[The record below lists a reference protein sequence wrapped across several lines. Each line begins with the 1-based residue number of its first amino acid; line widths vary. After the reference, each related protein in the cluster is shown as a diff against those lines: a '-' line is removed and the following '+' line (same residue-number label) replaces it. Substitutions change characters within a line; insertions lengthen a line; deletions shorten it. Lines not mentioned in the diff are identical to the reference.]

1 MDRYQAME
9 MRRAEVHA
17 MLHPDGGQPLGGSG
31 GSAGAE
37 LASDVSD
44 MMLTV
49 IQGGVYG
56 RPQLDIKTRA
66 ICTVAALIA
75 TDGGRYLENW
85 IGNALNVG
93 WSKDEI
99 VEVISQLAF
108 YCGVPYSVNAYD
120 AAKAV
125 FDARGL

>member
-1 MDRYQAME
+1 MDRYKAME
-9 MRRAEVHA
+9 ERRAEVQS

-31 GSAGAE
+31 GSAGAD
-37 LASDVSD
+37 LAPDVSD

-93 WSKDEI
+93 WSKEEI

-108 YCGVPYSVNAYD
+108 YCGVPNSVNAYG
-120 AAKAV
+120 AAKVV